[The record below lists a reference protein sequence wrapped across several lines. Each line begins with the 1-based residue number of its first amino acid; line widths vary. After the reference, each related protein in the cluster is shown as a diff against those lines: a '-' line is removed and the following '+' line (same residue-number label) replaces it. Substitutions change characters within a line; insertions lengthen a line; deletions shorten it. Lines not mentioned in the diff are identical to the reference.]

1 MRIERHFRFDFFTF
15 RWFRELTKGALT
27 LANAIVYLEIRS
39 VLLFFSFYIG
49 FLLVL
54 Y

>member
-1 MRIERHFRFDFFTF
+1 MRIESHFRLDFFTF
-15 RWFRELTKGALT
+15 RWFREPTNCT
-27 LANAIVYLEIRS
+27 LKLASVTVYLEIRS
-39 VLLFFSFYIG
+39 VLLCFFLYIG